1 MSISRFLDDSMA
13 IAASELRQFRRNR
26 SAILISLVILP
37 LFFTVSLGAGS
48 GGAGTTFYPTAN
60 IPIAFVDQ
68 DNTIASA
75 RLWRTLVTSSD
86 FHNLIQ
92 TTNSR
97 MAIASLGLKRYY
109 AVIVVPKGF
118 QANLENGQQARILL
132 YTDDSEPGVSD
143 QISSTLTSYVQNFDP
158 NLEFQPILTP
168 ILKNS
173 VGGVEVI
180 NKGTTYASFDA
191 GLAVVLAVVQIFAV
205 FYEIAGGFSHEREE
219 GTFARLVVSP
229 MQTGSLLLGK
239 TLFDLVLSTA
249 RTFIV
254 LGLSVYLYGASP
266 NTGLDTVLALSLL
279 LALMTMGL
287 GFIVASLKVGARAVV
302 ILEFFLILSL
312 FAFSGLVID
321 KELLVGFAQV
331 VANVLPFTY
340 GFDAM
345 RRTILVGRPLLS
357 LTTELQ
363 VIVGSIVG
371 FYALAI
377 VMFHV
382 FRERLAT

>member
-1 MSISRFLDDSMA
+1 MSVSRFLEDSMA
-13 IAASELRQFRRNR
+13 IAANEFRQFRRNR

-37 LFFTVSLGAGS
+37 LFFTVSLGAGR
-48 GGAGTTFYPTAN
+48 GGAGSTFYPTAN
-60 IPIAFVDQ
+60 IRIAYVDE

-75 RLWRTLVTSSD
+75 RLWRTLITSSD

-92 TTNSR
+92 TTNAR
-97 MAIASLGLKRYY
+97 LAISSLGSKRYY

-118 QANLENGQQARILL
+118 QDNLENGQQARLLL

-180 NKGTTYASFDA
+180 NKGTTFASFDA

-205 FYEIAGGFSHEREE
+205 FYEIAGGISREREE

-229 MQTGSLLLGK
+229 MQTGSMLFGK
-239 TLFDLVLSTA
+239 TIFDLLLSTA

-254 LGLSVYLYGASP
+254 LGFSVYVYGASP
-266 NTGLDTVLALSLL
+266 NTGLDTILALSLL

-287 GFIVASLKVGARAVV
+287 GFVVAAMKVGARAVV
-302 ILEFFLILSL
+302 ILEFFLVLSL

-321 KELLVGFAQV
+321 KELLVGFAQI

-357 LTTELQ
+357 LTTDLQ
-363 VIVGSIVG
+363 VIVSTIVV
-371 FYALAI
+371 FYVLSL
-377 VMFHV
+377 VMFRV

>member
-1 MSISRFLDDSMA
+1 VSVARFLEDTLA
-13 IAASELRQFRRNR
+13 IAANEFRLFRRNR

-37 LFFTVSLGAGS
+37 LFFTVALGAGRGS
-48 GGAGTTFYPTAN
+48 AGTTFYPTSR
-60 IPIAFVDQ
+60 ITIAFVDN
-68 DNTIASA
+68 DHTIASL
-75 RLWRTLVTSSD
+75 RLWKTLTSSPD
-86 FHNLIQ
+86 FRNLIQ
-92 TTNSR
+92 TGNER
-97 MAIASLGLKRYY
+97 AAVASLGLKKYY
-109 AVIVVPKGF
+109 AVIVIPKGF
-118 QANLENGQQARILL
+118 QGNIDNGHQAQIIL

-143 QISSTLTSYVQNFDP
+143 QISGTLTGYVQNFDP
-158 NLEFQPILTP
+158 TLEFQVILTP
-168 ILKNS
+168 IQKNS
-173 VGGVEVI
+173 VGGVQIVD
-180 NKGTTYASFDA
+180 KSTVYASFDA

-205 FYEIAGGFSHEREE
+205 FYEIAGGIAREREE

-229 MQTGSLLLGK
+229 MHMGSMLLGK

-254 LGLSVYLYGASP
+254 LAFSIYVYGASP
-266 NTGLDTVLALSLL
+266 NTGLDTILALSLL

-287 GFIVASLKVGARAVV
+287 GFLVSSMKVGARAVV
-302 ILEFFLILSL
+302 ILEFFLVLSL
-312 FAFSGLVID
+312 FAFSGLIID

-357 LTTELQ
+357 LTTDLQ
-363 VIVGSIVG
+363 VIFGAIVG
-371 FYALAI
+371 FYGFSFAS
-377 VMFHV
+377 FRV

>member
-1 MSISRFLDDSMA
+1 MA
-13 IAASELRQFRRNR
+13 IAANEFRQFRRNR

-48 GGAGTTFYPTAN
+48 GSAGSTFYPTAN
-60 IPIAFVDQ
+60 IPIAFVDE

-75 RLWRTLVTSSD
+75 RLWMTLITSSD

-92 TTNSR
+92 TNSHT
-97 MAIASLGLKRYY
+97 AIASLGLKRYY

-143 QISSTLTSYVQNFDP
+143 QITSTLTSYVQNFDP

-173 VGGVEVI
+173 IGGVEVI

-229 MQTGSLLLGK
+229 MQTGSLLVGK

-254 LGLSVYLYGASP
+254 LAVSIYLYGASP
-266 NTGLDTVLALSLL
+266 NTGLDTLLALSLL

-321 KELLVGFAQV
+321 KELLIGFAQV

-357 LTTELQ
+357 LTTDLE

-377 VMFHV
+377 VMFRV

>member
-1 MSISRFLDDSMA
+1 MSVSRFLEDSMA
-13 IAASELRQFRRNR
+13 IAANEFRQFRRNR

-37 LFFTVSLGAGS
+37 LFFTVSLGAGR
-48 GGAGTTFYPTAN
+48 GGAGSTFYPTAN
-60 IPIAFVDQ
+60 IRIAYVDE

-75 RLWRTLVTSSD
+75 RLWRTLITSSD

-92 TTNSR
+92 TTNAR
-97 MAIASLGLKRYY
+97 LAISSLGSKRYY

-118 QANLENGQQARILL
+118 EDNLENGQQARLLL

-180 NKGTTYASFDA
+180 NKGTTFASFDA

-205 FYEIAGGFSHEREE
+205 FYEIAGGISREREE

-229 MQTGSLLLGK
+229 MQTGSMLFGK
-239 TLFDLVLSTA
+239 TIFDLLLSTA

-254 LGLSVYLYGASP
+254 LGFSVYVYGASP
-266 NTGLDTVLALSLL
+266 NTGLDTILALSLL

-287 GFIVASLKVGARAVV
+287 GFVVAAMKVGARAVV
-302 ILEFFLILSL
+302 ILEFFLVLSL

-321 KELLVGFAQV
+321 KELLVGFAQI

-357 LTTELQ
+357 LTTDLQ
-363 VIVGSIVG
+363 VIVSTIVV
-371 FYALAI
+371 FYALSL
-377 VMFHV
+377 VMFRV

>member
-1 MSISRFLDDSMA
+1 MSVSRFLEDSMA
-13 IAASELRQFRRNR
+13 IAANEFRQFRRNR

-37 LFFTVSLGAGS
+37 LFFTVSLGAGR
-48 GGAGTTFYPTAN
+48 GGAGSTFYPTAN
-60 IPIAFVDQ
+60 IRIAYVDE

-75 RLWRTLVTSSD
+75 RLWRTLITSSD

-92 TTNSR
+92 TTNAR
-97 MAIASLGLKRYY
+97 LAISSLGSKRYY

-118 QANLENGQQARILL
+118 EDNLENGQQARLLL

-180 NKGTTYASFDA
+180 NKGTTFASFDA

-205 FYEIAGGFSHEREE
+205 FYEIAGGISREREE

-229 MQTGSLLLGK
+229 MQTGSMLFGK
-239 TLFDLVLSTA
+239 TIFDLLLSTA

-254 LGLSVYLYGASP
+254 LGFSVYVYGASP
-266 NTGLDTVLALSLL
+266 NTGLDTILALSLL

-287 GFIVASLKVGARAVV
+287 GFVVAAMKVGARAVV
-302 ILEFFLILSL
+302 ILEFFLVLSL

-321 KELLVGFAQV
+321 KELLVGFAQI

-357 LTTELQ
+357 LTTDLQ
-363 VIVGSIVG
+363 VIVSTIVV
-371 FYALAI
+371 FYVLSL
-377 VMFHV
+377 VMFRV

>member
-1 MSISRFLDDSMA
+1 
-13 IAASELRQFRRNR
+13 
-26 SAILISLVILP
+26 
-37 LFFTVSLGAGS
+37 
-48 GGAGTTFYPTAN
+48 
-60 IPIAFVDQ
+60 
-68 DNTIASA
+68 
-75 RLWRTLVTSSD
+75 
-86 FHNLIQ
+86 
-92 TTNSR
+92 
-97 MAIASLGLKRYY
+97 
-109 AVIVVPKGF
+109 
-118 QANLENGQQARILL
+118 
-132 YTDDSEPGVSD
+132 
-143 QISSTLTSYVQNFDP
+143 
-158 NLEFQPILTP
+158 
-168 ILKNS
+168 
-173 VGGVEVI
+173 VEVI

-205 FYEIAGGFSHEREE
+205 FYEIAGGFSHERET

-254 LGLSVYLYGASP
+254 LAFSIYLYGASP
-266 NTGLDTVLALSLL
+266 NTGLDTILALSLL

-312 FAFSGLVID
+312 YAFSGLVID

-357 LTTELQ
+357 LTTDLE

-371 FYALAI
+371 FYVLAI
-377 VMFHV
+377 VMFRV